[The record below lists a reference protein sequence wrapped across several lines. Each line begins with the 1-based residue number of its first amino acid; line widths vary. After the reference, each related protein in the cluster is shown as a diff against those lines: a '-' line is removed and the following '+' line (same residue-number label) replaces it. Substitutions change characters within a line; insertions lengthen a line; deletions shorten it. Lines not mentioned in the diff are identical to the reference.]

1 MSKNNVKVNKTNEE
15 ANSNLAKNKEIADK
29 YAKIKGV
36 DSIEEIT
43 GKARD
48 MMNSDDSTI
57 RQLGKRLAV
66 ETISDLAQLILYQ
79 EIESL
84 SLPSEYDI
92 VEKTNDG
99 YITEGNAKEYIASLL
114 TGNTVYN
121 PTNFNPDKQTLKQL
135 NKYIIQM
142 YDAGGALN
150 KNAFQFLKQLTL
162 PEGQWIPYFKSGK
175 LSSYMNILRN
185 EIYKAFKVYLSNMLF
200 NKITTTTYKKT
211 INGNATNM
219 FDCLVSEVIPNIN
232 KMTQLNSE
240 YNIVESQVIDTANMD
255 DIIVIMSNKN
265 KTLIQNGIKT
275 QLFNAEL
282 LGPSGKLLKPENIV
296 CLGNKINLTDEDT
309 VASDSGTEWVDD
321 NTIYVIDIS
330 KIKTIYQVNSNASQ
344 FYARNIT
351 LYIAL
356 HVWGAMDILPWCKAF
371 KYTNNNLSTLP
382 N

>member
-1 MSKNNVKVNKTNEE
+1 MSKNNVKVNKTNDE
-15 ANSNLAKNKEIADK
+15 ANANLAKNKEIADK

-36 DSIEEIT
+36 DSIDEIT
-43 GKARD
+43 GKARE

-185 EIYKAFKVYLSNMLF
+185 EIYKSFKVYLSNMLF

-211 INGNATNM
+211 ISGSATNM

-255 DIIVIMSNKN
+255 DIVVIMSNKN

-371 KYTNNNLSTLP
+371 KYTNTNLSTLP

>member
-1 MSKNNVKVNKTNEE
+1 MSKNNVKVNKTNDETN
-15 ANSNLAKNKEIADK
+15 ANLAKNKEIADK

-36 DSIEEIT
+36 DSINEIT
-43 GKARD
+43 DKARE

-57 RQLGKRLAV
+57 KQLGKALAV

-84 SLPSEYDI
+84 SLPSEYDL
-92 VEKTNDG
+92 VERTNDG
-99 YITEGNAKEYIASLL
+99 YINEGNAKEYIASLI

-142 YDAGGALN
+142 YDAGGTLN
-150 KNAFQFLKQLTL
+150 KNAFQFLKELTL

-175 LSSYMNILRN
+175 LSTYMNILRN

-211 INGNATNM
+211 INGTADNM

-282 LGPSGKLLKPENIV
+282 LGPSGKLLRPENII
-296 CLGNKINLTDEDT
+296 CLGNKINITDQDT
-309 VASDSGTEWVDD
+309 VASDSGNEWVDD

-330 KIKTIYQVNSNASQ
+330 KIKTIYQVNSNSSQ

-371 KYTNNNLSTLP
+371 KYTNTNLSTLP